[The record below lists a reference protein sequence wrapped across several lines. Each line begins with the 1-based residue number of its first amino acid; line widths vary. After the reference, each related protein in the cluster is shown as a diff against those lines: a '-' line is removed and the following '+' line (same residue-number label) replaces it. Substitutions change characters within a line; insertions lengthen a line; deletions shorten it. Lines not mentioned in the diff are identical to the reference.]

1 MIITGYG
8 GDKQMNDNDITD
20 KTKLYKSNLEY
31 YKEDKA
37 KFKYDNPKEKR
48 ENITYILKVF
58 NYEDID
64 EKVYTRK
71 ELNEKTDWEINDL
84 VRQANELCEEC
95 EELENTR

>member
-1 MIITGYG
+1 MKRITNDAEIIE
-8 GDKQMNDNDITD
+8 I
-20 KTKLYKSNLEY
+20 LEGCV
-31 YKEDKA
+31 KFNEDKA